1 MRPVKKCTHANYI
14 IENVSKFRQK
24 IMNKETRFLL
34 EIHKTF
40 FTGKGYIVC
49 LVIFISVFFVIQI
62 SGKQY
67 SSLEKEHDRLY
78 EEYGGKEYGQIIS
91 IVQEKEKNEKTR
103 EILKEV
109 YKALTEKGYN
119 PINQI
124 VGYILSG
131 DPTYITSHNG
141 ARNLIRQVERDELL
155 EEMVKNYIGLDK

>member
-91 IVQEKEKNEKTR
+91 IVQEKEKNV
-103 EILKEV
+103 EIKFDDDKIAWYQFNDLDQIEHS
-109 YKALTEKGYN
+109 YSITIHKAQRKR
-119 PINQI
+119 I
-124 VGYILSG
+124 
-131 DPTYITSHNG
+131 
-141 ARNLIRQVERDELL
+141 
-155 EEMVKNYIGLDK
+155 